1 MRFRFASVLCLCLF
15 LTTMAQQRADS
26 FLDLTKVMPP
36 VRKELVLTDGGGVS
50 VSHDTPFPKLPLK
63 ITLLGLDKRSYQ
75 MGEEDRCEYAVRI
88 ILFAAR

>member
-1 MRFRFASVLCLCLF
+1 M
-15 LTTMAQQRADS
+15 
-26 FLDLTKVMPP
+26 
-36 VRKELVLTDGGGVS
+36 RKELVFKDGGGVS
-50 VSHDTPFPKLPLK
+50 GSHDTPFPKLPLK